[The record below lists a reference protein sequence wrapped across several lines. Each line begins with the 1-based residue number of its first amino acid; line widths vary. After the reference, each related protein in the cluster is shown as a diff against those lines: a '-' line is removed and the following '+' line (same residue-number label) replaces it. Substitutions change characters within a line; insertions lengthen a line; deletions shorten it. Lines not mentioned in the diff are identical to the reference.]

1 MHNITVMAA
10 SALVSIDS
18 GLQYFI
24 SIFEYI
30 SVSTD
35 FVGVLAY
42 AVSVIIYFISVLY
55 VRLVGDLV

>member
-1 MHNITVMAA
+1 MAA

-55 VRLVGDLV
+55 VRLVSDLV